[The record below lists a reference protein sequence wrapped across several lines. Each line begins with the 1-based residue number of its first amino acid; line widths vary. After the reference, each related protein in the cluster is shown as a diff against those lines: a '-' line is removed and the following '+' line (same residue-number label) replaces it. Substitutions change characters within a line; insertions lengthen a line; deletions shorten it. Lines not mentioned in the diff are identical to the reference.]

1 MARIFLLL
9 WLFLAAL
16 VDASPALADQG
27 GPAARAKMRGKVYVH
42 RPNYKYYARSKRTKN
57 SQKRWYQFWKRR
69 KAKKAT
75 PAPARPSRNQ
85 TLGGS

>member
-1 MARIFLLL
+1 M
-9 WLFLAAL
+9 AAL